1 MIAPEVRT
9 EIRRLFFAEHFKIG
23 TIADVMG
30 VAWDTVRQ
38 AIGSAAFSSVASAM
52 QDFVELQRPGERKRR
67 LWAEATSR
75 RAESRSLPI
84 LPRLQASRISSGGMH
99 LLE

>member
-38 AIGSAAFSSVASAM
+38 AIGSAAFSRTR
-52 QDFVELQRPGERKRR
+52 FVSPD
-67 LWAEATSR
+67 
-75 RAESRSLPI
+75 
-84 LPRLQASRISSGGMH
+84 
-99 LLE
+99 LLT